1 MNQRKKFYKYKFS
14 NILTLQKIVTVHY
27 QRPDP
32 FYSSE
37 TESHDFWEI
46 NYADKG
52 EFSVIVGEKEAHL
65 KQGDILFIEPNLPH
79 TVRCGEIEPNIFIVS
94 FDCPSEA
101 IEFFKNKVCSVP
113 ENLRYLLQNV
123 AAEAKNTFV
132 LPDFDP
138 ALNKLER
145 NENAQPG
152 SEQVIKNSLEL
163 FLIYLLREMQNQSS
177 PAAFFVSKVQSSKTL
192 EDEIVNF
199 LSERIYTDFCLDELC
214 AALHYGKTYLCT
226 TFRKKTGMSVYQT
239 YLKLKIEEAKKLIRR
254 KMSFSQIAVKLN
266 FDSVPHFNSIFKKY
280 ANMTPGEYK
289 NSIL

>member
-101 IEFFKNKVCSVP
+101 IEFFKNKVCIVP